1 MGGSNFTHPAV
12 FAGAGAPAP
21 RLLADLSRPPLLL
34 PLARFVW
41 RATKRLFFTVA
52 SSFVS
57 LAMVG
62 VRCAMDTPSIDVAVA
77 KFAIAS
83 TVSWQMYPLSRS
95 VVAFWAAP

>member
-1 MGGSNFTHPAV
+1 
-12 FAGAGAPAP
+12 
-21 RLLADLSRPPLLL
+21 
-34 PLARFVW
+34 
-41 RATKRLFFTVA
+41 
-52 SSFVS
+52 
-57 LAMVG
+57 MVG